1 MKLVYKYMAIVVAS
15 LILGC
20 SKNDNDSDVTTQT
33 IESFDPVSIEFVDE
47 NGVMVTADDCITP
60 DKFYEVQITTVKNV
74 KGNTD
79 VSKIEYT
86 VNGALYS
93 MSFSQAGTKRNPITL
108 VDGRNIIELVKT
120 SESVEVNYVKQG
132 DFEEV
137 L

>member
-1 MKLVYKYMAIVVAS
+1 MAIVVAS